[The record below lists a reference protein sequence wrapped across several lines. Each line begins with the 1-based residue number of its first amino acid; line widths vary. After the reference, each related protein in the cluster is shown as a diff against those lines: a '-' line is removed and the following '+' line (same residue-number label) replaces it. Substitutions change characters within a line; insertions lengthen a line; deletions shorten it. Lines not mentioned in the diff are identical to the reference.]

1 MNTDHREPG
10 GTGSGSPPGP
20 RRALWLAVALSA
32 VPLLALAPKEFIGFD
47 AFWHVFV
54 ARQDTWHAFWDEVHR
69 NAHPPL
75 FYLLLKGAITAFGSS
90 LPAYRAVSVA
100 ATLGSAWL
108 VGRIVEE
115 TSGRPWLP
123 AIAAFAFGT
132 SLTTVTIGLDV
143 RAYALGTFFML
154 WATLAFLDLVR
165 RSFGAP
171 GHAARVTFALAAS
184 LALLTHYVAALF
196 LAGCCVTAA
205 LLAVVDRDYRRGL
218 LANGARHRLA
228 NLLTFGAPLAVL
240 AVEYGLHA
248 GSWSG
253 RIHHVSSFFFDPGRE
268 GAFEFAWRNT
278 REVFRLFAPAL
289 HHRPYAS
296 TLIVAKPPLA
306 GWAIDLLVVS
316 FAAAIAW
323 LACAPPRNREA
334 VRRAPPLL
342 LLAMV
347 GLLVAA
353 ALLGRYPYGGWPRH
367 QYFLFPFVV
376 VALSLLIDRVAP
388 RTGRAAGLAVGLFG
402 LAVLVNTTS
411 WVSQFRI
418 TEGYLMQTPINRFR
432 ELFPSLEIV
441 YVDQFTLIHV
451 FTHYQ
456 GRPWRLHN
464 TSEEPSIDVWRV
476 GGSGPRGFY
485 VCRDRRQWLL
495 DFSRRL
501 SYRNLRGCLDAT
513 GARQAA
519 VLRIQQ
525 PRRTANWPV
534 ERTEELAA
542 GEAERYGLRL
552 GTVVVEGADLY
563 ASFALL

>member
-1 MNTDHREPG
+1 MSTVEPRPEG
-10 GTGSGSPPGP
+10 IGSGSRPGP
-20 RRALWLAVALSA
+20 RRALRLAVALSA
-32 VPLLALAPKEFIGFD
+32 LPLLALTPKEFIGFD
-47 AFWHVFV
+47 AFWHVFI
-54 ARQDTWHAFWDEVHR
+54 ARQDTWHAFWDEIHR

-75 FYLLLKGAITAFGSS
+75 FYLLLKGAISAFGSNF
-90 LPAYRAVSVA
+90 PAYRLVSVA

-115 TSGRPWLP
+115 TSGRPWMP

-154 WATLAFLDLVR
+154 WATLALLDLVR

-184 LALLTHYVAALF
+184 LALLTHYAAALF
-196 LAGCCVTAA
+196 LLACCVTAA
-205 LLAVVDRDYRRGL
+205 VLTVVDRDYRHGL
-218 LANGARHRLA
+218 LANGRRHGLA
-228 NLLTFGAPLAVL
+228 NLLTLGAPLAVL
-240 AVEYGLHA
+240 AVEYGVHI

-253 RIHHVSSFFFDPGRE
+253 RIHHVSPFFFDPGRE
-268 GAFEFAWRNT
+268 GRFEFVWRNT
-278 REVFRLFAPAL
+278 RELFSLFAPAL
-289 HHRPYAS
+289 DHRPFAS
-296 TLIVAKPPLA
+296 TLAVAEPPLA
-306 GWAIDLLVVS
+306 GWAVDLLVVS
-316 FAAAIAW
+316 FAAAVGW
-323 LACAPPRNREA
+323 LAFAPSRHREA
-334 VRRAPPLL
+334 VRRAPPIL

-376 VALSLLIDRVAP
+376 VALALLIDRAA
-388 RTGRAAGLAVGLFG
+388 RRIGRAAGLAVTLFA
-402 LAVLVNTTS
+402 LASLLNTAS
-411 WVSQFRI
+411 WVSRFRS
-418 TEGYLMQTPINRFR
+418 TEGYLMQTRINRFR
-432 ELFPSLEIV
+432 ELFPAPELV
-441 YVDQFTLIHV
+441 YVDQFALIHV

-456 GRPWRLHN
+456 DRPWRLHH
-464 TSEEPSIDVWRV
+464 TSDEPSIDVWRV
-476 GGSGPRGFY
+476 GGTGPRGFY

-501 SYRNLRGCLDAT
+501 SYRNLRGCLVAT
-513 GARQAA
+513 GVREAA
-519 VLRIQQ
+519 VLRLQQ

-542 GEAERYGLRL
+542 RQAEISGLKVE
-552 GTVVVEGADLY
+552 TVVVDAEDLY
-563 ASFALL
+563 ASFARR